1 MSLIFDSKYS
11 ETLFESAADCQ
22 LTVGEKLSLGSG
34 FLGRRAVERSEA
46 GCQVAPV
53 HLNDILIKINKTM
66 ESNGGSEIQKVS
78 LSFPLNLFM

>member
-53 HLNDILIKINKTM
+53 HLNDILIKIN
-66 ESNGGSEIQKVS
+66 
-78 LSFPLNLFM
+78 